1 MIIKQKPKIGFL
13 GVMHGLYDVSQPEIP
28 ENQEK
33 FAKSVVER
41 LKGAADIDFPQVAK
55 DRKQIEKVVKYFND
69 KEYDGIMVVNL
80 IYSPG
85 MRVVQALKDNKL
97 PLLLAC
103 IQPLP
108 SVTQDWN
115 WSLLTTNQGIH
126 GIQDTS
132 NMVMRLG
139 VDPHIIVEDWESD
152 AFYSYFSDW
161 AQSAYTRTALKK
173 LRIAKFGRMKG
184 MGDIKGDDFSFYKMF
199 GVEVNDESIG
209 DVYRYMDKV
218 SDAEINAQIEEDK
231 KNFELD
237 PNLPAESHKYAARL
251 QIAFEKYMIDMDY
264 QGFSPQFDV
273 FKEDGRFKQIPILG
287 GTNLLAKGYGYCAE
301 GDTNTVA
308 LTMIG
313 HLIDKD
319 PHFTEMY
326 SLDFRRDA
334 TMLSHMG
341 EGNWKVARKDR
352 PVKLI
357 DRPLDIGDLEN
368 PPTAVFSAQPGRAVI
383 TTLVAIEGDM
393 YRLVVSKGENLD
405 TAEIP
410 GIPMNYTFFKP
421 DSGVKKSMEGWLEM
435 GGTHHQVMFM
445 GDPTRKLCML
455 CKLLDIDYCEV

>member
-1 MIIKQKPKIGFL
+1 MITKQKPRIGFL

-33 FAKSVVER
+33 FARNVIEK
-41 LKGAADIDFPQVAK
+41 LKDVAEIDFPQVAK
-55 DRKQIEKVVKYFND
+55 DRAQIEKVVKYFNE

-139 VDPHIIVEDWESD
+139 VDPHIVVEDWESE
-152 AFYSYFSDW
+152 AFHEYFKDW
-161 AQSAYTRTALKK
+161 AQSAYTRAALKK
-173 LRIAKFGRMKG
+173 LRIAKFGRMRG
-184 MGDIKGDDFSFYKMF
+184 MGDIKGDDFSFSKMF

-209 DVYRYMDKV
+209 DIYRYMDTITDQEI
-218 SDAEINAQIEEDK
+218 DAEIKEDK
-231 KNFELD
+231 KNFEID
-237 PNLPAESHKYAARL
+237 PKMPVESHRYAIRL
-251 QIAFEKYMIDMDY
+251 QIAFEKFMADKDY
-264 QGFSPQFDV
+264 QGFTPQFDM

-287 GTNLLAKGYGYCAE
+287 GSNLLARGYGYSAE

-326 SLDFRRDA
+326 SLDFKRDA

-352 PVKLI
+352 PVRLI
-357 DRPLDIGDLEN
+357 DRPLEIGELEN
-368 PPTAVFSAQPGRAVI
+368 PPTAVFSAQPGRALI
-383 TTLVAIEGDM
+383 TTLVSIAGDK
-393 YRLVVSKGENLD
+393 YRIVASKGEVLD
-405 TAEIP
+405 TKEIP

-421 DSGVKKSMEGWLEM
+421 DTGIKKSMEAWLKL
-435 GGTHHQVMFM
+435 GGTHHQVMFL
-445 GDPTRKLCML
+445 GDPSRKICML
-455 CKLLDIDYCEV
+455 CKLLGIEYCEV

>member
-33 FAKSVVER
+33 FARSVVEK
-41 LKGAADIDFPQVAK
+41 LKGVADIDFPQVAK

-85 MRVVQALKDNKL
+85 IRVVQALKNNRL

-108 SVTQDWN
+108 SVTQDWD

-132 NMVMRLG
+132 NMVLRLG
-139 VDPHIIVEDWESD
+139 IDPHIVVEDWESD

-161 AQSAYTRTALKK
+161 AQSVATLFALKK

-184 MGDIKGDDFSFYKMF
+184 MGDIKGDDFSFFKIF
-199 GVEVNDESIG
+199 GVEINDEGIG
-209 DVYRYMDKV
+209 EVYRYMDKV
-218 SDAEINAQIEEDK
+218 TEAEIDKEIAEDR
-231 KNFELD
+231 KNFEID
-237 PNLPAESHKYAARL
+237 PKLTAASHRYAIRL
-251 QIAFEKYMIDMDY
+251 QIAFEKFMADKDY

-326 SLDFRRDA
+326 SLDFKRDA
-334 TMLSHMG
+334 AMLSHMG

-368 PPTAVFSAQPGRAVI
+368 PPTVVFSAQPGRAVI
-383 TTLVAIEGDM
+383 TTLVAIEGDK
-393 YRLVVSKGENLD
+393 YRLVLSKGEILD
-405 TAEIP
+405 TAEIS

-421 DSGVKKSMEGWLEM
+421 DTGIKKSMESWLKL
-435 GGTHHQVMFM
+435 GGTHHEVMFL
-445 GDPTRKLCML
+445 GDPSRKFSML
-455 CKLLDIDYCEV
+455 CKNLGIEYYEV

>member
-1 MIIKQKPKIGFL
+1 MIVKQKPKIGFL

-28 ENQEK
+28 QNQEK
-33 FAKSVVER
+33 FARNVIKKLE
-41 LKGAADIDFPQVAK
+41 GAADIDFPQVAK
-55 DRKQIEKVVKYFND
+55 DRQQIEKVVKYFND
-69 KEYDGIMVVNL
+69 KDYDGIMVVNL

-85 MRVVQALKDNKL
+85 MRVVQALKENRL

-115 WSLLTTNQGIH
+115 WSFLTTNQGIH

-139 VDPHIIVEDWESD
+139 EEPHIICEDWESD
-152 AFYSYFSDW
+152 RFYSYFSDW
-161 AQSAYTRTALKK
+161 AQSVATAKALKN

-184 MGDIKGDDFSFYKMF
+184 MGDIKGDDFSFYKIF
-199 GVEVNDESIG
+199 GIEVNDESIG
-209 DVYRYMDKV
+209 DVYRYMDRV
-218 SDAEINAQIEEDK
+218 SEAEIDAGIAEDGE
-231 KNFELD
+231 NFEID
-237 PNLPAESHKYAARL
+237 PKLTADSHRYAIRL
-251 QIAFEKYMIDMDY
+251 QIAFEKYLNDFNY

-273 FKEDGRFKQIPILG
+273 FKEDGRFQQIPILG
-287 GTNLLAKGYGYCAE
+287 GSNLLAKGYGYSAE

-313 HLIDKD
+313 HLIDQN

-326 SLDFRRDA
+326 SLDFKRDA

-341 EGNWKVARKDR
+341 EGNWKVARRDR

-368 PPTAVFSAQPGRAVI
+368 PPTPVFSGEVGEAVI
-383 TTLVAIEGDM
+383 TTLVAVEGDN
-393 YRLVVSKGENLD
+393 YRLVVSHGKNLD

-410 GIPMNYTFFKP
+410 GIPMNYTFFQP
-421 DSGVKKSMEGWLEM
+421 DSGVRKSMQDWLKY
-435 GGTHHQVMFM
+435 GGTHHQVLFM
-445 GDPTRKLCML
+445 GDPRRKLEML
-455 CKLLDIDYCEV
+455 CDVLGIDYIEV

>member
-1 MIIKQKPKIGFL
+1 MIIKQKPRIGFL
-13 GVMHGLYDVSQPEIP
+13 GVMHGLYDESQPEIP

-33 FAKSVVER
+33 FARNVIKK
-41 LKGAADIDFPQVAK
+41 LKGAAEIDFPAVAK
-55 DRKQIEKVVKYFND
+55 DRAQIEKIVKYFND
-69 KEYDGIMVVNL
+69 NEYDGIMVVNL

-108 SVTQDWN
+108 NVTDDWN

-139 VDPHIIVEDWESD
+139 IDPHIVVEDWESD
-152 AFYSYFSDW
+152 DFYSYFSDW
-161 AQSAYTRTALKK
+161 AQSAYTLHALKS
-173 LRIAKFGRMKG
+173 LRIAKFGRMRG

-199 GVEVNDESIG
+199 GIEVNDESIG
-209 DVYRYMDKV
+209 DVYRYMEKV
-218 SDAEINAQIEEDK
+218 TEKEIDEGVAEDK
-231 KNFELD
+231 KNFEID
-237 PNLPAESHKYAARL
+237 PNLPEESHRYAIRL
-251 QIAFEKYMIDMDY
+251 QNAFVKFMADKGY

-287 GTNLLAKGYGYCAE
+287 GTNLLAKGYGYSAE

-326 SLDFRRDA
+326 SLDFKRDA

-357 DRPLDIGDLEN
+357 DRPLEIGELEN
-368 PPTAVFSAQPGRAVI
+368 PPTTVFSAQPGEAVI
-383 TTLVAIEGDM
+383 TTLVSVEGDL
-393 YRLVVSKGENLD
+393 YRLVVSKGEILD
-405 TAEIP
+405 TEEIP

-421 DSGVKKSMEGWLEM
+421 DSGVKKSMEGWLKL
-435 GGTHHQVMFM
+435 GGTHHQVMFL
-445 GDPTRKLCML
+445 GDPRRKLCML
-455 CKLLDIDYCEV
+455 CKLLDIEYYEV

>member
-1 MIIKQKPKIGFL
+1 MITKQRPKIGFL
-13 GVMHGLYDVSQPEIP
+13 GVMHGLYDISQPEIP

-33 FAKSVVER
+33 FARSVIER
-41 LKGAADIDFPQVAK
+41 LSQAADIDFPAVAK
-55 DRKQIEKVVKYFND
+55 DRQQIEKIVKYFND
-69 KEYDGIMVVNL
+69 KDYDGIMVVNL

-85 MRVVQALKDNKL
+85 MRVVQALRENRL

-108 SVTQDWN
+108 SVSQDWN

-126 GIQDTS
+126 GIQDTG

-139 VDPHIIVEDWESD
+139 IEPHIIVEDWQSES
-152 AFYSYFSDW
+152 FCSYFSDW
-161 AQSAYTRTALKK
+161 AQAVAAVKAMRS

-184 MGDIKGDDFSFYKMF
+184 MGDIKGDDFSFYKVF
-199 GVEVNDESIG
+199 GIEVNDESIG
-209 DVYRYMDKV
+209 DVYRYMDQV
-218 SDAEINAQIEEDK
+218 ADAEIAAGIAEDGR
-231 KNFELD
+231 NFEID
-237 PNLPAESHKYAARL
+237 PKITPESHRYAIRL
-251 QIAFEKYMIDMDY
+251 QLAFEKYMIDFNY

-287 GTNLLAKGYGYCAE
+287 GSNLLAKGYGYSAE

-313 HLIDKD
+313 HLLDNN

-326 SLDFRRDA
+326 SLDFERDA

-352 PVKLI
+352 PVRLI
-357 DRPLDIGDLEN
+357 DRPLDIGGLEN
-368 PPTAVFSAQPGRAVI
+368 PPTPVFSGEPGEAVI
-383 TTLVAIEGDM
+383 MTLVAVEGD
-393 YRLVVSKGENLD
+393 YHRLVVSHGKNLN
-405 TAEIP
+405 TEEIP

-421 DSGVKKSMEGWLEM
+421 DAGVKKSMEGWLKY
-435 GGTHHQVMFM
+435 GGTHHQVLLL
-445 GDPTRKLCML
+445 GDPRRKFEML
-455 CKLLDIDYCEV
+455 CKVLGIEYMEV